1 MTNLLASFSPDVRWV
16 AYVSNQR
23 GADEVY
29 AQRFILGQ
37 AAGGAEPR
45 WRRNGREIYCRNAG
59 GLYRMEW
66 SIGLRR
72 YGQDVT
78 PDWSQFVFAEPD
90 LEEQRKPMTVVLNW
104 PLLLKK

>member
-1 MTNLLASFSPDVRWV
+1 
-16 AYVSNQR
+16 
-23 GADEVY
+23 
-29 AQRFILGQ
+29 
-37 AAGGAEPR
+37 
-45 WRRNGREIYCRNAG
+45 
-59 GLYRMEW
+59 MEW

>member
-1 MTNLLASFSPDVRWV
+1 MFDGLLMFPTSAVPMRSTRRGSSWARRLGARNRAGV
-16 AYVSNQR
+16 ATA
-23 GADEVY
+23 G
-29 AQRFILGQ
+29 RFT
-37 AAGGAEPR
+37 AGTPVE
-45 WRRNGREIYCRNAG
+45 
-59 GLYRMEW
+59 LYRMEW

>member
-1 MTNLLASFSPDVRWV
+1 MA
-16 AYVSNQR
+16 VSV
-23 GADEVY
+23 GTGGEK
-29 AQRFILGQ
+29 FI
-37 AAGGAEPR
+37 AGTPVE
-45 WRRNGREIYCRNAG
+45 
-59 GLYRMEW
+59 LYRMEG

-78 PDWSQFVFAEPD
+78 PDGSQFVFAEPD